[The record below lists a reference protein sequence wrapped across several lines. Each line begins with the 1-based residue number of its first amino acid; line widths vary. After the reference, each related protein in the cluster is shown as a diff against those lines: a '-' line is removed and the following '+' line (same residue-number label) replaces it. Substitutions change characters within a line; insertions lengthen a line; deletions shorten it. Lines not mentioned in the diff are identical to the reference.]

1 MNNIYNYVEN
11 LIKKNKMVQSFL
23 ISNVNYNQVKDDLL
37 LTISHFIF
45 NDKKAEDNP
54 DLYLLKSDNFN
65 VSKNEIKELIND
77 ISTTSQFNNKKVY
90 IIDSF
95 EKINEYGYNAILK
108 TLEEPQENVYAFLLT
123 NNINLINETI
133 TSRCQKIFISSE
145 SIEQKYDENTDKI
158 VEYIYNDIL
167 NNNINN
173 LISNKYKL
181 YNLIDSKDTFKNF
194 LRELSN
200 KLLELVNTKINEN
213 NFNNENKYFDIANKI
228 VIINNN
234 IVRLNYNLNKNLCI
248 DRFLIE
254 ISR

>member
-45 NDKKAEDNP
+45 NDKKVEDNP

-95 EKINEYGYNAILK
+95 
-108 TLEEPQENVYAFLLT
+108 
-123 NNINLINETI
+123 
-133 TSRCQKIFISSE
+133 
-145 SIEQKYDENTDKI
+145 
-158 VEYIYNDIL
+158 
-167 NNNINN
+167 
-173 LISNKYKL
+173 
-181 YNLIDSKDTFKNF
+181 
-194 LRELSN
+194 
-200 KLLELVNTKINEN
+200 
-213 NFNNENKYFDIANKI
+213 
-228 VIINNN
+228 
-234 IVRLNYNLNKNLCI
+234 
-248 DRFLIE
+248 
-254 ISR
+254 

>member
-45 NDKKAEDNP
+45 NDKKAVDNP

-145 SIEQKYDENTDKI
+145 SIELKYDENTDKI

-167 NNNINN
+167 SNNINN

-213 NFNNENKYFDIANKI
+213 NSNNENKYFDIANKI

-254 ISR
+254 ISG